1 MASPGRTLDA
11 LRHEIDRID
20 DEIHDL
26 LMRRTAVVAEIRR
39 SKGRDNGSY
48 LRLGREATILRRLV
62 HRHSGNFPKAALVRI
77 WREII
82 AALTQLQGPFSVAV
96 FAPPEYPGYWDL
108 ARDHFGSATPMVRH
122 ATVDNVVR
130 AASEGPSVI
139 GVLPYPHEASED
151 PWWRYL
157 ASEEPDSLRV
167 VARLP
172 FISTGEAARGEN
184 LTAIAIARME
194 QEPTG
199 RDRSFFAIET
209 GSEVSR
215 SRFIAAMK
223 KVGFD
228 PRFVGEWRDGDPK
241 GTYLHLV
248 EIADLATAND
258 PRFDRLRE
266 WEDGA
271 IVRIIHVGGY
281 AEPLSENELAE
292 TIARDA

>member
-1 MASPGRTLDA
+1 MTSPRRNLDA
-11 LRHEIDRID
+11 LRREIDRID

-26 LMRRTAVVAEIRR
+26 LMRRAAVVEEIRR
-39 SKGRDNGSY
+39 SKGPENGSY
-48 LRLGREATILRRLV
+48 LRPGREAAILRRLV
-62 HRHSGNFPKAALVRI
+62 HRHSGSFPKTALVRI

-82 AALTQLQGPFSVAV
+82 GALTQVQGPFSVAV

-108 ARDHFGSATPMVRH
+108 ARDHFGSATPMTRY

-130 AASEGPSVI
+130 AAGEASSVI
-139 GVLPYPHEASED
+139 GVLPYPHEASAD
-151 PWWRYL
+151 PWWRHL
-157 ASEEPDSLRV
+157 ASEERDSLRI

-172 FISTGEAARGEN
+172 FIAPARELRGEN
-184 LTAIAIARME
+184 VTAVAVARME

-209 GSEVSR
+209 ANEVSR

-228 PRFVGEWRDGDPK
+228 PRFVGEWRNGDPK
-241 GTYLHLV
+241 GTYLHLI
-248 EIADLATAND
+248 EIADLPAADD

-271 IVRIIHVGGY
+271 IIRIIHVGGY

-292 TIARDA
+292 TVARGG

>member
-1 MASPGRTLDA
+1 MASPRSLDA
-11 LRHEIDRID
+11 LRREIDRID

-26 LMRRTAVVAEIRR
+26 LMRRAQVVGDIRR
-39 SKGRDNGSY
+39 TKGPDNGSY
-48 LRLGREATILRRLV
+48 LRLGREAAILRRLV
-62 HRHSGNFPKAALVRI
+62 RRHTGNFPKPALVRI

-82 AALTQLQGPFSVAV
+82 AALTQVQGPFSVAV

-108 ARDHFGSATPMVRH
+108 ARDHFGSVTPMIRY
-122 ATVDNVVR
+122 ASVDNVMR
-130 AASEGPSVI
+130 AASESPDII

-157 ASEEPDSLRV
+157 ASEEKDALRV

-172 FISTGEAARGEN
+172 FIAQGTAARGEE
-184 LTAIAIARME
+184 LTAIAVARME

-199 RDRSFFAIET
+199 RDRCFYALET
-209 GSEVSR
+209 TNEVSR

-223 KVGFD
+223 KAGLD
-228 PRFVGEWRDGDPK
+228 PRFVGEWRHGDPK
-241 GTYLHLV
+241 GPFLHLV
-248 EIADLATAND
+248 EIGDLVAPSD

-271 IVRIIHVGGY
+271 IIRIVHVGGY

-292 TIARDA
+292 TVARGA